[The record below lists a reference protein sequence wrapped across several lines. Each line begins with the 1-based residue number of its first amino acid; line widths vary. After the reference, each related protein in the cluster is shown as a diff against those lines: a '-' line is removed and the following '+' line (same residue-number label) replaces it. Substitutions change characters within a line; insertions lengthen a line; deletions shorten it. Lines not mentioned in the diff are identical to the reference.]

1 MSRTEEDCLFLEEDA
16 KWLPLDAS
24 LLAVRECLHK
34 LIGGVREA
42 IPYFKGE
49 TSNAPAEELSR
60 RFAAIYTHG
69 STAFEDM
76 CDRLKMF
83 GPSEI
88 PDSKA
93 QPILRLGRILA
104 SAVEELLTIAE
115 VSDLRDAM
123 ESLSNL
129 ACNTPKSCPADVYA
143 NRVEGTR
150 ESIHRGFRSL
160 TDGFRKLEH
169 QMREGS
175 TKTSSLVDEI
185 RTSTSTIAEAI
196 RSAKTEI
203 VDHTE
208 SVEEAVHSEASGIR
222 HEVERLRKGGKAT
235 KRWSEKEQREAAE
248 VWMRNKHNSFVRQ
261 QMNHDGRIQKVDVFV
276 HCKKDMQR
284 LRIETPE
291 EFEQILEQ
299 NRKRNPKTEN
309 GNGKRKNRSEA
320 QTSKTEN
327 GALSA

>member
-1 MSRTEEDCLFLEEDA
+1 MSRTEEDYLFLQEDA

-24 LLAVRECLHK
+24 LLTVRECIHK

-185 RTSTSTIAEAI
+185 RTVVAAEADRTIGVVNDQAKHTDERLDILSSRVKENTHQTKLARKGQMSTKKYAEDEQAEIFNMWLVSVSKFKQSHAKEQGFVFFKSKLKDYGIEDANEWRRVVEQYRSRKDLKIREEVEKLSTSQI
-196 RSAKTEI
+196 
-203 VDHTE
+203 
-208 SVEEAVHSEASGIR
+208 
-222 HEVERLRKGGKAT
+222 
-235 KRWSEKEQREAAE
+235 EKISWR
-248 VWMRNKHNSFVRQ
+248 
-261 QMNHDGRIQKVDVFV
+261 GRDA
-276 HCKKDMQR
+276 
-284 LRIETPE
+284 
-291 EFEQILEQ
+291 
-299 NRKRNPKTEN
+299 
-309 GNGKRKNRSEA
+309 G
-320 QTSKTEN
+320 
-327 GALSA
+327 

>member
-185 RTSTSTIAEAI
+185 RTVVAEEADRTIGVVNDHAKHTDERIDILSTRVKTNAHETKLARKGQMSVKKYAEEEQA
-196 RSAKTEI
+196 EI
-203 VDHTE
+203 FKMWLE
-208 SVEEAVHSEASGIR
+208 SVCRFGQAHAKEDGFKFFGGKLRDYGIDNADEWKR
-222 HEVERLRKGGKAT
+222 VVEQYRCRKNLKIRNEVEKYSASQTEKISLRG
-235 KRWSEKEQREAAE
+235 REA
-248 VWMRNKHNSFVRQ
+248 
-261 QMNHDGRIQKVDVFV
+261 G
-276 HCKKDMQR
+276 
-284 LRIETPE
+284 
-291 EFEQILEQ
+291 
-299 NRKRNPKTEN
+299 
-309 GNGKRKNRSEA
+309 
-320 QTSKTEN
+320 
-327 GALSA
+327 